1 MAFAHSGRLALWPAQ
16 RVLARRREVR
26 HNRLAIRQSAR
37 GQALSPSPAP
47 QNRRTRSMNSHELR
61 YNSVHWTRQ
70 DDAAALWLLSCALLL
85 AWPVWTGGAAS
96 YLDNPVHLA
105 EIYALAQSQSPWI
118 DIGFLGAPVGQLH
131 SPLWVRLITSA
142 VRLGLPLEPA
152 YSALLVVG
160 LVAPALA
167 LFAGARRQLSTPGA
181 ALAAYVLL
189 VQRPT
194 LAGVESPLGGMYP
207 FYLGMALCIA
217 LAFFLARPGGSTRSL
232 AGLAALVGVIGLTHT
247 FALLVAGL
255 IGALA
260 LARLGIQRLW
270 RQTAAVAAA
279 LAVGALAS
287 AAYWLQP
294 LLDGQAVQRSPQ
306 NLDAEKLLRLLVFP
320 HDLVAMISRHPA
332 VDLQLWGLDGA
343 AMAALLLAG
352 LAGAALQV
360 RTALNRTAPEPTA
373 VLGLGLSAILAGL
386 LFAALPGTSLPLL
399 GPVSWRFL
407 YPLRLGLALAA
418 LPLLARWPV
427 LQRGALANPR
437 VLAPAAVLLTG
448 ACLLWGW
455 PLRQQVA
462 PTYSAELAEVNELW
476 SYLRSHRGAD
486 WGRVYLQN
494 TYQTAPLQQQ
504 DGSPRLLAQSHLL
517 ALTSHSTGVR
527 QLGPYYGV
535 TPYATDWTAS
545 AHDNLFGVPT
555 SQPRVLAHT
564 LTWLVRSGCSHL
576 VLADPRLIPGFIA
589 LGLEPLWQGGRFAL
603 LQLPRSLWPSTVQG
617 RGATAKVDHSQA
629 HRLVAAIQ
637 VDQPGGQVRL
647 PVAWS
652 PHWRV
657 QPPAGLAIRGD
668 KMGLTVVSGQSPGN
682 YTMILEYVTPRLGL
696 RISTAAWLTVVAL
709 TLLPRRRR
717 AVSAPRG
724 DYPADS
730 TP

>member
-1 MAFAHSGRLALWPAQ
+1 
-16 RVLARRREVR
+16 
-26 HNRLAIRQSAR
+26 
-37 GQALSPSPAP
+37 
-47 QNRRTRSMNSHELR
+47 MNSHEPR
-61 YNSVHWTRQ
+61 YNSTPWTRQ
-70 DDAAALWLLSCALLL
+70 DTAAALWLVGCALLL

-131 SPLWVRLITSA
+131 SPLWVGLLTSA
-142 VRLGLPLEPA
+142 VRLGLPLEPV
-152 YSALLVVG
+152 YSALLVLG
-160 LVAPALA
+160 LAAPALA

-181 ALAAYVLL
+181 VLAAYVLL
-189 VQRPT
+189 IQRPA

-217 LAFFLARPGGSTRSL
+217 LVFFLGRPGNSARSL

-255 IGALA
+255 VGALA
-260 LARLGIQRLW
+260 LAWLGVQRLW

-279 LAVGALAS
+279 LALGALAS

-320 HDLVAMISRHPA
+320 HDLVAMISRRPA
-332 VDLQLWGLDGA
+332 AELQLWGLDGA

-360 RTALNRTAPEPTA
+360 RAALNRKAPEPTA
-373 VLGLGLSAILAGL
+373 MLGLGLSAILAGL
-386 LFAALPGTSLPLL
+386 LFAVLPGTSLPLL

-407 YPLRLGLALAA
+407 YPLRLGLALTA
-418 LPLLARWPV
+418 LPLLGRWPAI
-427 LQRGALANPR
+427 QRGA
-437 VLAPAAVLLTG
+437 PASRPEIAVVAGLLTA

-462 PTYSAELAEVNELW
+462 PSNSAELAEVNQLW

-494 TYQTAPLQQQ
+494 TYQTEPLQQQ
-504 DGSPRLLAQSHLL
+504 DGSPSLLAQSHVL
-517 ALTSHSTGVR
+517 ALTSHNSGVR

-555 SQPRVLAHT
+555 SQPRVYAHT

-576 VLADPRLIPGFIA
+576 VVADPRLIPGFLA
-589 LGLEPLWQGGRFAL
+589 LGLEPLWRGGRFAL
-603 LQLPRSLWPSTVQG
+603 LQLPRSQWPSTVQG
-617 RGATAKVDHSQA
+617 RGATATVDHSQA

-637 VDQPGGQVRL
+637 LDQPGGQVRL

-652 PHWRV
+652 PHWKV
-657 QPPAGLAIRGD
+657 EAPAGVEIRTD
-668 KMGLTVVSGQSPGN
+668 KMGLTVASGQAPGN
-682 YTMILEYVTPRLGL
+682 YAMVLEYVAPKLGL
-696 RISTAAWLTVVAL
+696 RLSTAAWLAVVAL
-709 TLLPRRRR
+709 ILLPRRRQ
-717 AVSAPRG
+717 ALSAPRG

>member
-1 MAFAHSGRLALWPAQ
+1 
-16 RVLARRREVR
+16 
-26 HNRLAIRQSAR
+26 
-37 GQALSPSPAP
+37 
-47 QNRRTRSMNSHELR
+47 MNSHEPL
-61 YNSVHWTRQ
+61 YNSAPWTRQ
-70 DDAAALWLLSCALLL
+70 DAAAALWLVSCALLL

-105 EIYALAQSQSPWI
+105 EIYALAQGQSPWI

-131 SPLWVRLITSA
+131 SPLWVGLITSA
-142 VRLGLPLEPA
+142 VRLGLPLEPV
-152 YSALLVVG
+152 YSALLVTG

-189 VQRPT
+189 VQRPA

-217 LAFFLARPGGSTRSL
+217 LAFFLARPGNSARSL

-255 IGALA
+255 VGALA
-260 LARLGIQRLW
+260 VARLGVQRLW
-270 RQTAAVAAA
+270 RQAAAMAAA
-279 LAVGALAS
+279 LALGALAS

-320 HDLVAMISRHPA
+320 HDLVAMISRRPA
-332 VDLQLWGLDGA
+332 VELQLWGLDGA

-352 LAGAALQV
+352 IAGAVLQV
-360 RTALNRTAPEPTA
+360 RTALNRKAPEPTA
-373 VLGLGLSAILAGL
+373 ALGLGLSAILAGL
-386 LFAALPGTSLPLL
+386 LFFVLPGTSLPLL

-418 LPLLARWPV
+418 LPLLARWPAS
-427 LQRGALANPR
+427 QRGALIRRP
-437 VLAPAAVLLTG
+437 VIAAGAVALTA

-462 PTYSAELAEVNELW
+462 PANSAELAEVSQLW
-476 SYLRSHRGAD
+476 SSLRAHRGPD
-486 WGRVYLQN
+486 WGRVYMQN
-494 TYQTAPLQQQ
+494 TYQTAPLQQA
-504 DGSPRLLAQSHLL
+504 DGAPSFLAQSHVL
-517 ALTSHSTGVR
+517 ALTSRRTGVH

-545 AHDNLFGVPT
+545 AHDNLFGIPT
-555 SQPRVLAHT
+555 SQPRVYAHT

-589 LGLEPLWQGGRFAL
+589 LGLEPLWRGGRFAV
-603 LQLPRSLWPSTVQG
+603 LQLPRSQWPSIAQG
-617 RGATAKVDHSQA
+617 QGATAQLDYRQA
-629 HRLVAAIQ
+629 HRLTAAIQ
-637 VDQPGGQVRL
+637 VTQPGGQVRL

-652 PHWRV
+652 PHWKV

-682 YTMILEYVTPRLGL
+682 YTMILEYVAPQLGL
-696 RISTAAWLTVVAL
+696 QVSAAAWLAVVAL
-709 TLLPRRRR
+709 ALLPRRRR

-724 DYPADS
+724 DYPAGS
-730 TP
+730 KL